1 MRALKQGLSISP
13 RELAQRQA
21 APIGVRSYIDDLITT
36 NMFADQERREIVA
49 QLIRACTALLIVEM
63 NEEDR
68 QNIFDHIQIV
78 VHRITVFLV
87 NNQ

>member
-1 MRALKQGLSISP
+1 MEVLQQGLSISP
-13 RELAQRQA
+13 REFAQRQGT
-21 APIGVRSYIDDLITT
+21 IIQVRPYIDDLIIA
-36 NMFADQERREIVA
+36 NMFTAQERKDIVA

-68 QNIFDHIQIV
+68 QNIFEHIRIV
-78 VHRITVFLV
+78 GNRITIFLV

>member
-1 MRALKQGLSISP
+1 MRGLNQGLSISP
-13 RELAQRQA
+13 REFVQRQIA
-21 APIGVRSYIDDLITT
+21 TTRVRSNIDDQIIT
-36 NMFADQERREIVA
+36 NMFKEQERRELVA

-68 QNIFDHIQIV
+68 QNIFEHIQIV

>member
-1 MRALKQGLSISP
+1 MEGLQGLSISP
-13 RELAQRQA
+13 REFAQRQST
-21 APIGVRSYIDDLITT
+21 IIQVRPYIDDLIIT
-36 NMFADQERREIVA
+36 NMFTAQERRDIVA

-68 QNIFDHIQIV
+68 QNIFEHIRIV
-78 VHRITVFLV
+78 VNRITIFLV

>member
-1 MRALKQGLSISP
+1 MRGLQQGLSISP
-13 RELAQRQA
+13 REFAHRQSTT
-21 APIGVRSYIDDLITT
+21 IQVRPYIDDQITT
-36 NMFADQERREIVA
+36 NMFTDQDRREIVA

-68 QNIFDHIQIV
+68 QNIFEHIRIV

>member
-1 MRALKQGLSISP
+1 MRGLQQGLSISP
-13 RELAQRQA
+13 REFAQRQGT
-21 APIGVRSYIDDLITT
+21 IIQVRPYIDNLITT
-36 NMFADQERREIVA
+36 NMFTDQERREIVA

-68 QNIFDHIQIV
+68 QNIFEHIPIV
-78 VHRITVFLV
+78 VLRITVFLV